1 MRDAVNWIAIAALV
15 CFAGFAEDKKVEAP
29 VLSEN
34 AVFKLWAGQAPGALG
49 DAPADTPT
57 LTAYLPAEGSATG
70 ASFVV
75 CPGGGYGGLAG
86 HEGAPVAKWL
96 AKNGITSFVLK
107 YRLGPKY
114 RHPVE
119 LGDAQRAIRFVRAHA
134 AQWKLD
140 PQRIGILGFSAGGHL
155 CTSAATHFDDGNSK
169 AEDPVDRVSCRPDLQ
184 IPIYPVVTMGPGTHQ
199 GSKNNLLGK
208 DPPPELVE
216 LMSNEKQVTAK
227 TPPAFIVHSTTD
239 KAVPVSN
246 SDNYAEALKK
256 AGVPYEYVRPDHGEH
271 GYGLKDFW
279 TLQCEKWLK
288 ANKF

>member
-1 MRDAVNWIAIAALV
+1 MTEVKLAALLALMLIV
-15 CFAGFAEDKKVEAP
+15 GTLGAEEKKAEAP
-29 VLSEN
+29 VLAEK
-34 AVFKLWAGQAPGALG
+34 AVFNLWPGKAPGALG
-49 DAPADTPT
+49 ETPADIPT
-57 LTAYLPAEGSATG
+57 LTAFPAKEPNG
-70 ASFVV
+70 AAFVV
-75 CPGGGYGGLAG
+75 LPGGGYGGLAG
-86 HEGAPVAKWL
+86 HEGAPVAQWL

-114 RHPVE
+114 NHPVE
-119 LGDAQRAIRFVRAHA
+119 LGDAQRAIRFVRANA
-134 AQWKLD
+134 AAWKLD

-155 CTSAATHFDDGNSK
+155 CTSAATHFDDGDAK
-169 AEDPVDRVSCRPDLQ
+169 AADPIDRVSCRPDLQ

-208 DPPPELVE
+208 NPPQELVD

-256 AGVPYEYVRPDHGEH
+256 AGVPYEYVRLDHGEH

-279 TLQCEKWLK
+279 TVQCEKWLK